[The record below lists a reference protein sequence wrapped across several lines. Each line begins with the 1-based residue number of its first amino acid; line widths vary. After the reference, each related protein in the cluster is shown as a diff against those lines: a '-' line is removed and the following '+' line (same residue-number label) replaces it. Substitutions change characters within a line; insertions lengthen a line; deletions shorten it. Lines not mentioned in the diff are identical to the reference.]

1 MRYSLP
7 PSLQGL
13 EIELNPFAEDA
24 EKHTRQWLKGLGL
37 EASQQAT
44 HQLDIYLPGKYA
56 GYMWPGAAREDL
68 YILSDLTGWFSCQD
82 DLADEDLSRAPDAL
96 ETALRQVQKATLER
110 GPSCSG
116 LAGGL
121 RNIIDRATVSMSEQ
135 WKHRTLEQ
143 YSNYLHPCLC
153 AAVHRLSGT
162 QPPVKDYESVW
173 RMAGGF
179 QVCFEFTYFT
189 TRVSLPSG
197 IYYSA
202 VWQELRRVTLNLL
215 KAVNDL
221 LSFSIME
228 DPDEDVY
235 NLLTHLRHHHAL
247 NPDQAAD
254 EVSNRIEQWVA
265 QFSRIQA
272 RLPEELDRLC
282 CDGVL
287 REQALRCAEAY
298 RAQWLGNIGW
308 HLAAPRYRE
317 VRFKKN

>member
-56 GYMWPGAAREDL
+56 GYMWPGAARDDL

-121 RNIIDRATVSMSEQ
+121 RISLIVRQSLCPNNGSIGRWSSTAIISI
-135 WKHRTLEQ
+135 
-143 YSNYLHPCLC
+143 
-153 AAVHRLSGT
+153 
-162 QPPVKDYESVW
+162 
-173 RMAGGF
+173 
-179 QVCFEFTYFT
+179 
-189 TRVSLPSG
+189 RVYALP
-197 IYYSA
+197 Y
-202 VWQELRRVTLNLL
+202 
-215 KAVNDL
+215 
-221 LSFSIME
+221 
-228 DPDEDVY
+228 
-235 NLLTHLRHHHAL
+235 
-247 NPDQAAD
+247 
-254 EVSNRIEQWVA
+254 
-265 QFSRIQA
+265 
-272 RLPEELDRLC
+272 
-282 CDGVL
+282 
-287 REQALRCAEAY
+287 
-298 RAQWLGNIGW
+298 IG
-308 HLAAPRYRE
+308 
-317 VRFKKN
+317 